1 MSHRES
7 YSSVSVSRVNWYI
20 RCGYSGCMSLY
31 ESGIGVD
38 RYVLLGCAADGVF
51 KELSDIFYKNK
62 WFIFKYFIT
71 YYVLL

>member
-1 MSHRES
+1 
-7 YSSVSVSRVNWYI
+7 
-20 RCGYSGCMSLY
+20 MSLY

-38 RYVLLGCAADGVF
+38 RYILLGCVADGVF

-62 WFIFKYFIT
+62 WFIFKYVIT

>member
-1 MSHRES
+1 
-7 YSSVSVSRVNWYI
+7 
-20 RCGYSGCMSLY
+20 MSLY
-31 ESGIGVD
+31 ESGMGVD
-38 RYVLLGCAADGVF
+38 RYVLLVCAADGVF

>member
-1 MSHRES
+1 
-7 YSSVSVSRVNWYI
+7 
-20 RCGYSGCMSLY
+20 MSLY
-31 ESGIGVD
+31 ESGMGVD
-38 RYVLLGCAADGVF
+38 RYVLLGCVADGVF